1 MSLSGHP
8 TSVNTTASQ
17 VGAGGETQ
25 AAVALQCEPPCR
37 RPEPMLQVHA
47 VMWGTCVLIA
57 MRAVHFKTIFNKNAA
72 VLAQTVTV
80 AHLVTCGLRATAH

>member
-1 MSLSGHP
+1 
-8 TSVNTTASQ
+8 
-17 VGAGGETQ
+17 
-25 AAVALQCEPPCR
+25 
-37 RPEPMLQVHA
+37 MLQVHA